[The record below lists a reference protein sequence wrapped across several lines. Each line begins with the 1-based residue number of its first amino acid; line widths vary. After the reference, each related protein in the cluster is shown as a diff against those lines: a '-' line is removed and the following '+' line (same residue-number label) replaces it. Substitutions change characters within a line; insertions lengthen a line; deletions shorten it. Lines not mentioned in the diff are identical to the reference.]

1 MAQRN
6 VSTSFALTTILILVI
21 LGAIVQIYLPW
32 YAMGIVFGIISF
44 FLALPSRSAFLIG
57 LGAGFI
63 LWSVS
68 AIWMDSQF
76 PSTLPSRMAQ
86 ILPVGGSVLALYL
99 LTGVFGG
106 LTGALWSWAGSKLRG
121 NH

>member
-1 MAQRN
+1 MAQRKMN
-6 VSTSFALTTILILVI
+6 TSFALTVVLIMVI
-21 LGAIVQIYLPW
+21 VGAIVQTYLPW
-32 YAMGIVFGIISF
+32 YSMGIAFGIISF
-44 FLALPSRSAFLIG
+44 FLALPSKSAFLIG
-57 LGAGFI
+57 LGSGFV
-63 LWSVS
+63 LW
-68 AIWMDSQF
+68 AF

-86 ILPVGGSVLALYL
+86 ILPVGGSVVVLYL